1 MEYTNEMKNRLRRA
15 EGQVRGVLRMMEE
28 QKHCKDVVSQLSAV
42 RSAIDR
48 AIAQIVATN
57 LQRCIIEEQK
67 NGNDTSQLV
76 EEAIQLLIKS
86 R

>member
-1 MEYTNEMKNRLRRA
+1 MEYTNDIKNRLRRA

-42 RSAIDR
+42 RNAIDR

-57 LQRCIIEEQK
+57 LQQCIIEEQK
-67 NGNDTSQLV
+67 HGNDSSKVV